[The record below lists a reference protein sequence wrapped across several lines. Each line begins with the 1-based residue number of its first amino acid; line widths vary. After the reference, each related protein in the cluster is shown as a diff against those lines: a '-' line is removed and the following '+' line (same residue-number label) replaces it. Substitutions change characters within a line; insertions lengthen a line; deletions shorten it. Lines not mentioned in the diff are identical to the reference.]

1 MLGSM
6 NGVNLLSDPQSS
18 SLWLGGKKKKNSH
31 LCLSAW
37 LLVTAEMSQ
46 HLANCLPLVLAHLH
60 ASGPLTACL

>member
-1 MLGSM
+1 MRGEFT
-6 NGVNLLSDPQSS
+6 VKPTVVHPVV
-18 SLWLGGKKKKNSH
+18 GGKKKSH

-46 HLANCLPLVLAHLH
+46 HLADCLPPVLAHLH